1 MRAMRVLYSFPQSVF
16 SRRARLALAHK
27 GLEVDLKDG
36 RENPA
41 FIAEA
46 KKLYPLGTMP
56 VLVDEGRVVGDST
69 AILHY
74 LDAAYPDRPLLWPK
88 AAAPALEALAI
99 VNAVDHAMNTVV
111 ELGTRFY
118 ELRTHPAWAEIHR
131 EKMER
136 AQGAID
142 FVATKVTRPTLAGD
156 AWSAADIVTI
166 AAALWVRAWPARA
179 KATPNIAQV
188 ASLGLRFPA
197 EIDAWAKQHEGRADV
212 RAIYG

>member
-1 MRAMRVLYSFPQSVF
+1 MRVLYVFPQSVF

-27 GLEVDLKDG
+27 GLEVELRDG

-41 FIAEA
+41 LIDEA

-74 LDAAYPDRPLLWPK
+74 LDAAYPERPRLWPK
-88 AAAPALEALAI
+88 GAASAHDALAI
-99 VNAVDHAMNTVV
+99 VTAVDHAMNTVV

-118 ELRTHPAWAEIHR
+118 ELRTHPAWTEIHR
-131 EKMER
+131 QKMER

-142 FVATKVTRPTLAGD
+142 FVAARVSVDRPTLAGEE
-156 AWSAADIVTI
+156 WSAADIVTL

-179 KATPNIAQV
+179 PTTPNIAQV
-188 ASLGLRFPA
+188 MSLGLRFPPA
-197 EIDAWAKQHEGRADV
+197 IDRWAKQHESRADV